1 MTKDIYL
8 NLEATIFEALEQMD
22 RSVVKLLILKDSRN
36 KFLSLLSI
44 GDIQRAILSNVTLDS
59 LAIDITRENIL
70 VGKESDSKKYLTNLI
85 LSNKIEFIPIIDD
98 DRNIVDVIYWEELTS
113 EKRYNKLALK
123 GVPVVIMAGGT
134 GTRLKPITN
143 IIPKPLVPVGEKAMI
158 HIIIDK
164 FISFG
169 CTDFYISIN
178 YKGEMI
184 KQHLNEL
191 NLPCTIHYFEEDKP
205 LGTAG
210 SLSIIKEQLADTF
223 IISNCDI
230 LINQDYEQ
238 VLNYHLKSKNILTA
252 LAALKS
258 FGISYGVLETK
269 EDGQLTKIKEKPS
282 YNFQVNAGVYFLDS
296 EALNLI
302 EDNKFYN
309 ITDMMEDL
317 LKENKKVGVFPVSE
331 GSWFDIGEWK
341 EYQRTQ
347 EIFKKID
354 F

>member
-1 MTKDIYL
+1 MEKSNYI
-8 NLEATIFEALEQMD
+8 NAQATIFDALAVMD
-22 RSVVKLLILKDSRN
+22 KENIKLLIVVDSDD

-44 GDIQRAILSNVTLDS
+44 GDIQRAILSNKSIDS
-59 LAIDITRENIL
+59 SVISIVRGNVL
-70 VGKESDSKKYLTNLI
+70 VGKISDSREYLTDLI
-85 LSNKIEFIPIIDD
+85 LSKKIEFIPIVDD
-98 DRNIVDVIYWEELTS
+98 SKNIIDVIYWKELTS
-113 EKRYNKLALK
+113 EKRHNNQALK
-123 GVPVVIMAGGT
+123 GIPVVIMAGGT
-134 GTRLKPITN
+134 GSRLKPITN

-158 HIIIDK
+158 HIIMDK
-164 FISFG
+164 FMSFG
-169 CTDFYISIN
+169 CTEFYISIS

-184 KQHLNEL
+184 KQHLKEL

-210 SLSIIKEQLADTF
+210 SLSIIREKLTDTF

-230 LINQDYEQ
+230 LINQDYEE
-238 VLNYHLKSKNILTA
+238 VLSYHLKSNNKLTA

-258 FGISYGVLETK
+258 FSIPYGVLETK
-269 EDGQLTKIKEKPS
+269 EDGQLTNMEEKPS
-282 YNFQVNAGVYFLDS
+282 YNFQVNAGVYFLNN
-296 EALNLI
+296 EALSLI
-302 EDNKFYN
+302 ADNEFYN

-317 LKENKKVGVFPVSE
+317 LKDDKRVGVFPVSE

-347 EIFKKID
+347 EIFKKIN

>member
-1 MTKDIYL
+1 MEKNIYI
-8 NLEATIFEALEQMD
+8 NSKYTIFQALEQMD
-22 RSVVKLLILKDSRN
+22 REIVKLLIVVDADT
-36 KFLSLLSI
+36 KFLSLLSV
-44 GDIQRAILSNVTLDS
+44 GDIQRAILANKNLEESVLTIVRD
-59 LAIDITRENIL
+59 TIL
-70 VGKESDSKKYLTNLI
+70 VGEVSDSRENLKKLI
-85 LSNKIEFIPIIDD
+85 LSKRIEFIPIVDENK
-98 DRNIVDVIYWEELTS
+98 NIVDVIFWEDLTS
-113 EKRYNKLALK
+113 EKRYNNQTLK

-134 GTRLKPITN
+134 GSRLKPITN

-158 HIIIDK
+158 HIIMDK
-164 FISFG
+164 FMSFG
-169 CTDFYISIN
+169 CTEFYISIS

-184 KQHLNEL
+184 KQHLKEL

-210 SLSIIKEQLADTF
+210 SLSIIREKLSETF

-230 LINQDYEQ
+230 LINQDYEE
-238 VLNYHLKSKNILTA
+238 VLNYHLKSENKLTA

-258 FGISYGVLETK
+258 FGIPYGVLETK
-269 EDGQLTKIKEKPS
+269 TNGQLTSMQEKPS
-282 YNFQVNAGVYFLDS
+282 FNFQVNAGVYFLNN

-302 EDNKFYN
+302 ADNEFYN

-347 EIFKKID
+347 EVFKKIN